1 MKYLSKQES
10 LDDDLSGCHFNMDQR
25 FFQIKMLNET
35 VSHF

>member
-25 FFQIKMLNET
+25 FFPNKNVE
-35 VSHF
+35 